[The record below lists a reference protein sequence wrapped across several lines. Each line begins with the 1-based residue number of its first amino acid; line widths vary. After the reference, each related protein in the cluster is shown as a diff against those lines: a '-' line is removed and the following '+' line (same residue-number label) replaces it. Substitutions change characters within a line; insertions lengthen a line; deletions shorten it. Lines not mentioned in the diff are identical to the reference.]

1 MQQSG
6 PDKIRNVAL
15 LSHSGS
21 GKTSLAEAMLFDAG
35 AISRMGNVADGTTT
49 SDYDPDEIKHKISLN
64 LTILPLNWKNTKIN
78 LIDTP
83 GYPDFVGEVKSALR
97 VSEAAV
103 IVVCAASGVEV
114 GTEQVWAYSSEAK
127 VPRLIFMS
135 KMDRENANF
144 AATLEQ
150 IQSKLN
156 TRCLPIQIPIGS
168 QKEFKG
174 IVDIIAKKAYAGA
187 PIKEIEIPASLAA
200 DIDSA
205 REKLI
210 EAVVEIDDDIMTRY
224 LDGGEITTEEI
235 YKCLKA
241 STLQGNIIPVLAGSG
256 LTNNG
261 AVMLLDAIVDYLPS
275 PVTAGPF
282 KATGASGKE
291 EEVKPAA
298 ESPLTALVFKTTT
311 DPHVGKVSF
320 FRVYSG
326 VLSSNS
332 QVWNVNKAAVERIGQ
347 VSMPRGKS
355 QETVNQVGTG
365 DIGLVVK
372 LANTASSDT
381 LGVKEHP
388 LKLAAIQYL
397 APVLSKAVHPK
408 SKADLDKMSS
418 GLARICEEDP
428 SLKAQREADT
438 GELTLGGMGDTHLD
452 IAASRLQRKFAV
464 EVLLDVPK
472 VPFKETITV
481 PVEAEYKHK
490 KQTGGHG
497 QYGHVV
503 IKIEPLPPSGG
514 FEFEAKVVGGS
525 VPRNFIPAV
534 EKGIKEARVEGVI
547 AGFPAVDMKV
557 TLIDGSFHP
566 VDSSEMAFKIASAQA
581 FKKGMSDASPVLLEP
596 IVNITVTV
604 PDSFTGD
611 IIGDLNTKRA
621 HVSGMNPNQGVNVIQ
636 AQAPL
641 AEILRYAIDL
651 RSMTQGRGTFT
662 VGFSHYQA
670 APGPIAQKI
679 VAQHK
684 SATLHE

>member
-35 AISRMGNVADGTTT
+35 VISRMGNVADGTTA
-49 SDYDPDEIKHKISLN
+49 SDYDPDEIKHKISIN
-64 LTILPLNWKNTKIN
+64 LSILPLNWKNTKIN
-78 LIDTP
+78 LLDTP

-127 VPRLIFMS
+127 IPRLVFMS

-150 IQSKLN
+150 IQAKLN
-156 TRCLPIQIPIGS
+156 ARCLPIQMPIGA

-174 IVDIIAKKAYAGA
+174 VVDIIAKKAYAGA
-187 PIKEIEIPASLAA
+187 PAKEIEVPASMAA

-210 EAVVEIDDDIMTRY
+210 EAVVEIDDEIMTRY

-241 STLQGNIIPVLAGSG
+241 STLQCNIIPILVGSG

-261 AVMLLDAIVDYLPS
+261 PVGLLDAIVEYLPS
-275 PVTAGPF
+275 PATAGPF
-282 KATGASGKE
+282 KATDGAGKE
-291 EEVKPAA
+291 VEVKPAA
-298 ESPLTALVFKTTT
+298 ESPLAALVFKTTT

-326 VLSSNS
+326 TLSSNS
-332 QVWNVNKAAVERIGQ
+332 QVWNVNKAALERIGQ
-347 VSMPRGKS
+347 VSVPRGKS

-372 LANTASSDT
+372 LANTVSGDT
-381 LGVKEHP
+381 LGVKENALRLAP
-388 LKLAAIQYL
+388 INFPAAI
-397 APVLSKAVHPK
+397 LSKAVHPK

-428 SLKAQREADT
+428 SLRSQREADT
-438 GELTLGGMGDTHLD
+438 GELTLGGMGDTHLE

-464 EVLLDVPK
+464 EVLLEVPK

-497 QYGHVV
+497 QYGHVL
-503 IKIEPLPPSGG
+503 IRMEPLAPGGG
-514 FEFEAKVVGGS
+514 FEFEAKIVGGS

-547 AGFPAVDMKV
+547 AGFPAVDMRV
-557 TLIDGSFHP
+557 TLYDGSFHP

-581 FKKGMSDASPVLLEP
+581 FKKGMNDASPVLLEP
-596 IVNITVTV
+596 IMNITVTV

-621 HVSGMNPNQGVNVIQ
+621 RVSGMNPSQGMNVIQ
-636 AQAPL
+636 AQVPL

-651 RSMTQGRGTFT
+651 RSMTQGRGVFT
-662 VGFSHYQA
+662 IGFSHYEPVPA
-670 APGPIAQKI
+670 PIAQKI
-679 VAQHK
+679 VAQQK
-684 SATLHE
+684 SAASHE

>member
-1 MQQSG
+1 MQQPG
-6 PDKIRNVAL
+6 PDKIRNIAL

-21 GKTSLAEAMLFDAG
+21 GKTSLAEAMLFDSG
-35 AISRMGNVADGTTT
+35 AISRMGNVADGTTA
-49 SDYDPDEIKHKISLN
+49 SDFDPDEIKHRISLN
-64 LTILPLNWKNTKIN
+64 LTILPAAWKNNKIN
-78 LIDTP
+78 IIDTP

-97 VSEAAV
+97 VCESAV

-114 GTEQVWAYSSEAK
+114 GTEQVWSYALEAGI
-127 VPRLIFMS
+127 PRLIFVN

-144 AATLEQ
+144 AGTLEQ
-150 IQSKLN
+150 IQNKLSA
-156 TRCLPIQIPIGS
+156 RCLPIQIPIGS

-174 IVDIIAKKAYAGA
+174 IVDIIARKAYAGA
-187 PIKEIEIPASLAA
+187 PAKEIEIPASMAA

-210 EAVVEIDDDIMTRY
+210 EAVVEIDDAIMTRY

-235 YKCLKA
+235 YTCLKS
-241 STLQGNIIPVLAGSG
+241 STLKGDVIPVLAGSG

-261 AVMLLDAIVDYLPS
+261 ATGLLDAIVEYLPS
-275 PVTAGPF
+275 PAAAGPF
-282 KATGASGKE
+282 KASGAAGKE

-332 QVWNVNKAAVERIGQ
+332 QVWNVNKGAVERIGQ
-347 VSMPRGKS
+347 VSIPRGKT
-355 QETVNQVGTG
+355 QETVNQIGTG

-372 LANTASSDT
+372 LTNTASGDT
-381 LGVKEHP
+381 LGVKEHS
-388 LKLAAIQYL
+388 LKLSPINFP
-397 APVLSKAVHPK
+397 APILSKAVHPK

-428 SLKAQREADT
+428 SLRSQREADT
-438 GELTLGGMGDTHLD
+438 GELTLGGMGDTHLE

-472 VPFKETITV
+472 VPYKETITV
-481 PVEAEYKHK
+481 PVESEYKHK

-497 QYGHVV
+497 QFGHVL
-503 IKIEPLPPSGG
+503 IRMEPLPPNGG

-534 EKGIKEARVEGVI
+534 EKGVKEARVEGVL

-557 TLIDGSFHP
+557 TLYDGSFHP

-581 FKKGMSDASPVLLEP
+581 FKKGMLDGSPVLLEP
-596 IVNITVTV
+596 IMNITVTV

-621 HVSGMNPNQGVNVIQ
+621 KVSGMNPNQGLNVIQ
-636 AQAPL
+636 AQAPQS
-641 AEILRYAIDL
+641 EILRYAIDL

-662 VGFSHYQA
+662 VGFSHYEHV
-670 APGPIAQKI
+670 PGPVAQKI
-679 VAQHK
+679 IAQHK
-684 SATLHE
+684 TATQKE